1 MKTHD
6 FAVVFYECGEL
17 QNDKRQESSGIV
29 WRHMVF
35 FLMKNSQSIFHAPEM
50 EMTDDGASECE
61 RADLLL

>member
-1 MKTHD
+1 MAAYG
-6 FAVVFYECGEL
+6 F
-17 QNDKRQESSGIV
+17 
-29 WRHMVF
+29 F